1 MKWIKFTLKYLSLFL
16 FLTLFFIFLLFPFN
30 DLSQLVSD
38 QFSRATRNE
47 ASLQFQNLSFSLL
60 PLGLKMS
67 AVNFETRRGMKLN
80 IEELTLRPS
89 VSGALKKQPF
99 GFVSA
104 DGFLSGS
111 VQAQMNQGPV
121 NDKGLERYKFELKV
135 DQIQL
140 ANLKNIIKLPLAFQG
155 QVVSQVT
162 AMLSPSLFDAMNP
175 QIADQ
180 PESEFSMNV
189 SSFKIP
195 NSNIDLG
202 AMGLIPVPELNLKK
216 IESKGSLQNSNLV
229 LESVQL
235 GQSGDDL
242 TGTLKGQVQMNLEKL
257 RSPIPTANP
266 SFIIAPRFGPY
277 SFEVKLNIKPDFEK
291 RASFYLIFL
300 SAYKTS
306 QPGQYNFKITG
317 SSFMSPPQ
325 ISALR

>member
-38 QFSRATRNE
+38 QVSKATRNE
-47 ASLQFQNLSFSLL
+47 ASLQFKDLSFSVM

-67 AVNFETRRGMKLN
+67 AVNFETRQGMKLK
-80 IEELTLRPS
+80 IDELTLRPS
-89 VSGALKKQPF
+89 ISGALKKQPF

-104 DGFLSGS
+104 DGFLNGN
-111 VQAQMNQGPV
+111 VQVQMNQGLA

-135 DQIQL
+135 DQVQL
-140 ANLKNIIKLPLAFQG
+140 ENLKSLVKLPLAFQG
-155 QVVSQVT
+155 QMVSQVT
-162 AMLSPSLFDAMNP
+162 AMLNPSLFDAMNP
-175 QIADQ
+175 LITDQ
-180 PESEFSMNV
+180 PESEFTLNV

-202 AMGLIPVPELNLKK
+202 TFGLIPVPELKLKR

-257 RSPIPTANP
+257 RSPIPTTNP
-266 SFIIAPRFGPY
+266 SFVTVPRFGPY
-277 SFEVKLNIKPDFEK
+277 SFEVRLNITPDFEK

-306 QPGQYNFKITG
+306 QPGQYSFKISG
-317 SSFMSPPQ
+317 SSFMTPPQ
-325 ISALR
+325 ITALR